1 MKCLNKIR
9 GGGLS
14 YLLSFN
20 SLLKVILGLFYHYYF
35 RDGSAV
41 EIVGLCK
48 SAVRWLLD
56 LSEKNVFPFSGVT
69 VKRHGKNRHIS

>member
-1 MKCLNKIR
+1 
-9 GGGLS
+9 
-14 YLLSFN
+14 
-20 SLLKVILGLFYHYYF
+20 LGFFYCHYF

-48 SAVRWLLD
+48 SSVRWLLD
-56 LSEKNVFPFSGVT
+56 LSGKNVFPFHGVT